1 MYKIIFTSLLLF
13 LISSVCHAQ
22 NNNFRAQGFYY
33 KAKELKESGSYSNA
47 IPYCKKAEEALGG
60 SNLELQYLYI
70 LCYYYSRDYS
80 NAQKE
85 MERFF
90 NFKGDQKDQIKKFDK
105 SVDRITDDETKAV
118 TQLMVDIDEKAHYE
132 STHTTCGNCSGTG
145 TESYHKDCFS
155 CNGKG
160 YESYQKACS
169 NCNGNGGSYI
179 DHGTAVGK
187 KWHKCAYCFGKA
199 YYTQSRKC
207 SDCSGKGYN
216 SDTRTCTRCF
226 GKGKVAKE

>member
-1 MYKIIFTSLLLF
+1 MNKIIFTSLLLF
-13 LISSVCHAQ
+13 LISSVSHAQ

-33 KAKELKESGSYSNA
+33 KAKELKESGSYSTA
-47 IPYCKKAEEALGG
+47 ITYCKKAEEALGG

-70 LCYYYSRDYS
+70 LCYYYSSDYS

-132 STHTTCGNCSGTG
+132 STHTTCGNCTGTG
-145 TESYHKDCFS
+145 TESYHKDCYYCDGDGYVSCRETCSS

-160 YESYQKACS
+160 GK
-169 NCNGNGGSYI
+169 NVN
-179 DHGTAVGK
+179 HGTAVGT
-187 KWHKCAYCFGKA
+187 KWHKCYMC
-199 YYTQSRKC
+199 
-207 SDCSGKGYN
+207 DGKGYHTKTCKCEKCAARGYT

-226 GKGKVAKE
+226 GKGKVAKQ